1 MTKKK
6 RTVLKEGNPETEF
19 INLLAKYERMIYK
32 ICMAFSHNNT
42 ARVKDLYQES
52 VINLWKAYRS
62 YDYQKGES
70 AWVYRICLNAVISQY
85 RTLFRNTTFESYPS
99 KMDEWIAQDQ
109 DDELLK
115 ELYSLISKLTPQ
127 EQALAY
133 LYIDGY
139 SEKDIA
145 EMLDISISNVG
156 VKIHRLKQ
164 KLKKIHETE

>member
-1 MTKKK
+1 
-6 RTVLKEGNPETEF
+6 
-19 INLLAKYERMIYK
+19 
-32 ICMAFSHNNT
+32 
-42 ARVKDLYQES
+42 
-52 VINLWKAYRS
+52 
-62 YDYQKGES
+62 
-70 AWVYRICLNAVISQY
+70 
-85 RTLFRNTTFESYPS
+85 
-99 KMDEWIAQDQ
+99 MDEWIAQDQ